1 MYLKKNKIIKID
13 LGCGASKKPGFTGVD
28 ILKLDGVDIVHNL
41 TIFPYPFEDNSV
53 DEIWMDNVLEHL
65 PNPMRV
71 VEELWRISKNATK
84 ITIAVPY
91 FRSHYAYIDPTHVN
105 FFGVNWFNYFD
116 SRHVFQTKMQYSHA
130 RLNVDKFVFD
140 REWIDTNTCG
150 FFHKNLINFANKRPN
165 SYETK
170 LSHLI
175 PLNSLTFYLT
185 VIK

>member
-1 MYLKKNKIIKID
+1 MVKID

-41 TIFPYPFEDNSV
+41 TSFPYPFEDGSV

-65 PNPMRV
+65 PSPMRV
-71 VEELWRISKNATK
+71 VEELWRISKNGTK

-91 FRSHYAYIDPTHVN
+91 FRGHYAFIDPTHVN

-116 SRHVFQTKMQYSHA
+116 PRHVFQTKMQYSHA

-140 REWIDTNTCG
+140 REWTDTNTGG
-150 FFHKNLINFANKRPN
+150 FLHRQLIKFANKRPN
-165 SYETK
+165 TYETK

>member
-1 MYLKKNKIIKID
+1 MKKVD
-13 LGCGASKKPGFTGVD
+13 FGCGASKKTGYIGVD

-53 DEIWMDNVLEHL
+53 DEIWLDNVLEHL
-65 PNPMRV
+65 PNPMKV
-71 VEELWRISKNATK
+71 VEELWRISKNNTK
-84 ITIAVPY
+84 IIIAVPY
-91 FRSHYAYIDPTHVN
+91 FRGHYAFIDPTHVN

-116 SRHVFQTKMQYSHA
+116 PRHIFQTKMQYSHA

-140 REWIDTNTCG
+140 REWVENNTCG
-150 FFHKNLINFANKRPN
+150 FFHKKLINFANRHPN
-165 SYETK
+165 IYEPK
-170 LSHLI
+170 LSHLL